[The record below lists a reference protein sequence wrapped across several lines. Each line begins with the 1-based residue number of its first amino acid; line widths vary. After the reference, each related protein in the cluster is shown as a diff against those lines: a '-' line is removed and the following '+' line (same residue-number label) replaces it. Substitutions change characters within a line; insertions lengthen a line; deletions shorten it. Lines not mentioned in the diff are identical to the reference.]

1 MSYNN
6 NVYKLEVGDLVERIT
21 WDAQAR
27 KTGVVVALGGDLPH
41 DDAFG
46 IAALA
51 ESLVQ
56 VCWQDNYGLFWAN
69 PEKLK
74 LVAKGKRNV

>member
-21 WDAQAR
+21 WDAQA
-27 KTGVVVALGGDLPH
+27 KKQGIIIALGSDLPYC
-41 DDAFG
+41 DAG
-46 IAALA
+46 D
-51 ESLVQ
+51 SLVQ
-56 VCWQDNYGLFWAN
+56 ILWQGEYGTFWAK

-74 LVAKGKRNV
+74 LIAKGKRNV